1 MSSEAG
7 SVGSPLCEKDNDMSQ
22 REAVF
27 PVSRHA
33 LYEQHGYSAA
43 VRSDNLLFVS
53 GQVGSRADGSPE
65 PDFEAQVRLAF
76 ANLEATLAAGGCTF
90 DDIVDVTSFHTDPEK
105 QMGAVMAVKSEKFP
119 QAPFPNWTAVGVNWL
134 AGFDFEIK
142 VTARIPSRTSPSVSR
157 RNPPTMWNMASGKFS
172 QISVAEQGRLAFLSG
187 QIAAA
192 PGTQDTPKDIAGQAK
207 LATAS
212 LAAALKELEA
222 SAQDI
227 VMMRVYVVN
236 ATTEA
241 FRQVLTAL
249 RELLGDA
256 MPSMTTIGVQALY
269 SPEILV
275 EIEMAVRLP

>member
-1 MSSEAG
+1 MA
-7 SVGSPLCEKDNDMSQ
+7 Q
-22 REAVF
+22 RQAVF
-27 PVSRHA
+27 PANRHA

-105 QMGAVMAVKSEKFP
+105 QMGAVMTVKSEKFP

-142 VTARIPSRTSPSVSR
+142 VTARIPSRTSAPVSR
-157 RNPPTMWNMASGKFS
+157 RNPPTMWDMASRGWS
-172 QISVAEQGRLAFLSG
+172 HISVAEPGRLAFLSG
-187 QIAAA
+187 QVAVT
-192 PGTQDTPKDIAGQAK
+192 PGSGEVPKDLAGQAE

-212 LAAALKELEA
+212 LAAALKELGA

-227 VMMRVYVVN
+227 VMLRIYVVN
-236 ATTEA
+236 ATSEA
-241 FRQVLTAL
+241 FGQAVTPL
-249 RELLGDA
+249 RELFGDA
-256 MPSMTTIGVQALY
+256 MPSITTIGVQALFT
-269 SPEILV
+269 PEIEV
-275 EIEMAVRLP
+275 EIEMVVRLP

>member
-1 MSSEAG
+1 MA
-7 SVGSPLCEKDNDMSQ
+7 Q
-22 REAVF
+22 RDAVF
-27 PVSRHA
+27 PADRHA
-33 LYEQHGYSAA
+33 LYETHGYSAA
-43 VRSDNLLFVS
+43 VRSGDLLFVS
-53 GQVGSRADGSPE
+53 GQVGSRPDGSPE

-90 DDIVDVTSFHTDPEK
+90 DDIVDVTSFHTDPET
-105 QMGAVMAVKSEKFP
+105 QMGAVMAVKKETFP
-119 QAPFPNWTAVGVNWL
+119 QSPFPNWTAVGVTWL

-142 VTARIPSRTSPSVSR
+142 VTARIPSRASASVSR
-157 RNPPTMWNMASGKFS
+157 RNPPTMWDMASLGYS
-172 QISVAEQGRLAFLSG
+172 HISIAEPGRIAFLSG

-192 PGTQDTPKDIAGQAK
+192 PGNQGAPKDLAGQAK

-212 LAAALKELEA
+212 LAAALEELGA

-236 ATTEA
+236 ATREA
-241 FRQVLTAL
+241 FGQAL
-249 RELLGDA
+249 APVREMLGDA

-269 SPEILV
+269 TPEILV